1 MTKFKKITA
10 CFLSVALS
18 ASMVASVLAQ
28 AAALDNWSTIQK
40 DFTQVALAPGA
51 DPSQLNFAWYSA

>member
-1 MTKFKKITA
+1 MTKLKKITA

-28 AAALDNWSTIQK
+28 AALDNWSTIQK

>member
-1 MTKFKKITA
+1 
-10 CFLSVALS
+10 
-18 ASMVASVLAQ
+18 MVASVLAQ